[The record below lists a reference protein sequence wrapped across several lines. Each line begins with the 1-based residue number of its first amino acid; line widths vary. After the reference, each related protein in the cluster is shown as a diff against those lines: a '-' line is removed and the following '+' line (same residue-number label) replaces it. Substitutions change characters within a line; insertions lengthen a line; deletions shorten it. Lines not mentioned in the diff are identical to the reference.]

1 MRKKCSRSKSCGA
14 GCISNSKFCRINF
27 PTAVN
32 NVLNKAS
39 HEVGVVELYRAAAA
53 GGKRGGAAQFEK
65 IKKQLR
71 GELGHNIRAGEDAKE
86 LKRRLI
92 EAGVI
97 PKNPAKSTN
106 EPPRLPSDLRQEI
119 AALAANAQ
127 QQKDNKPD
135 PLYGA
140 WGTND
145 LAKFRKGLSEAPAG
159 HKELFQVA
167 KSRID
172 RELARREENPS
183 EKPLLVQPPRQPAKS
198 PDGRVPTAEV
208 FDDISRI
215 LRGETPQNIAI
226 VSDDRAVPRAKSQ
239 IAQLQSALGLGAKTR
254 KEIGRDL
261 EGLLEEAWNLRN
273 NLKSEM
279 RQENPKGILVKQM
292 AKQLKD
298 VEEAIQGAPKGGS
311 PQNKSQIA
319 QLQSVL
325 GLGAQTRKEVGRD
338 LEGLLEEA
346 NNLRERLQKEQK
358 SAIARGAN
366 ATERF
371 EIIDRIQKVQ
381 EAILGPATKAT
392 GNVRYAREDARD
404 HDGDLLAK
412 GITKELGSKNYKW
425 EESYG
430 SGSTL
435 LGKGAYG
442 TVLREP
448 NKGNAIKRG
457 EIGLQEADL
466 IKRLGEADLGP
477 RLLAAQIDG
486 EGYHPGTK
494 LGRLAMGVVP
504 GKPIGGKDAD
514 KEINGVKVADAYWIA
529 RANLHRM
536 GIAHNDMHI
545 DNVLIDNR
553 GTARFVDM
561 GLAQDSPKAALSEAM
576 GAFMKPQGAMV
587 SRDRDAGGQGDWQ
600 VRRWDGTGGTILNKL
615 ENETYRGN
623 ATGKKKFQEELE
635 KKAPILAR
643 VRDNRPAVL
652 YEMRRDGF
660 TNDDIATIM
669 DHGIRS
675 PGSSYERGPWGRMS
689 TEQAQKYINILYEGT
704 P

>member
-1 MRKKCSRSKSCGA
+1 MRKRCSRSKSCGA

-65 IKKQLR
+65 IRGGLR
-71 GELGHNIRAGEDAKE
+71 QELGRNIRAGEDAKE
-86 LKRRLI
+86 LKRRLV

-97 PKNPAKSTN
+97 PKNPAKTAN

-127 QQKDNKPD
+127 
-135 PLYGA
+135 
-140 WGTND
+140 
-145 LAKFRKGLSEAPAG
+145 
-159 HKELFQVA
+159 
-167 KSRID
+167 
-172 RELARREENPS
+172 
-183 EKPLLVQPPRQPAKS
+183 QPPRQPAKS

-226 VSDDRAVPRAKSQ
+226 VSDDRAVPRIKSQ
-239 IAQLQSALGLGAKTR
+239 IGQLQSVLGLGTQTR
-254 KEIGRDL
+254 REVGRDL
-261 EGLLEEAWNLRN
+261 EGLLEEAWNLR
-273 NLKSEM
+273 S
-279 RQENPKGILVKQM
+279 
-292 AKQLKD
+292 
-298 VEEAIQGAPKGGS
+298 
-311 PQNKSQIA
+311 
-319 QLQSVL
+319 
-325 GLGAQTRKEVGRD
+325 
-338 LEGLLEEA
+338 
-346 NNLRERLQKEQK
+346 RLQKEQK

-494 LGRLAMGVVP
+494 LGRIAMDVVP
-504 GKPIGGKDAD
+504 GKPIGGKDPD
-514 KEINGVKVADAYWIA
+514 KEINGVKVSDAYWKA
-529 RANLHRM
+529 RAALHRM

-545 DNVLIDNR
+545 DNVLIDNK
-553 GTARFVDM
+553 GKARFVDM
-561 GLAQDSPKAALSEAM
+561 GLAQDSPKAALAEAM

-587 SRDRDAGGQGDWQ
+587 SRDRDAQGQGDWQ
-600 VRRWDGTGGTILNKL
+600 VRRWDGTGGTILNRL

-623 ATGKKKFQEELE
+623 AAGKKKFQEELE
-635 KKAPILAR
+635 KKAPVLSGL
-643 VRDNRPAVL
+643 RDNRASVL
-652 YEMRRDGF
+652 FEMRRDGF

-675 PGSSYERGPWGRMS
+675 PLSSYERGPWGRMS
-689 TEQAQKYINILYEGT
+689 TEQAQKYINILYEGVK
-704 P
+704 